1 MEETISRIASSS
13 STTRMRTESA
23 GMDFQV
29 SVCPILPQP
38 IGSDSNQQSPEKPWV
53 TVADMIFKR
62 RSLSIGIIMNASAL
76 SVWYALSSFAFSRR
90 TAEESAA
97 LLMLAASLLV
107 FRTFRERYLLLWI
120 VGWAAYFSARYLL
133 GISHAEFVLAVCLFA
148 AAICLYTHARD
159 LLVPLLVIAISVMAF
174 AFVRPLLWPDSIT
187 LRVALEVAYRIVLL
201 AAAAQLLH
209 FRWSRTDLGVG
220 LLSASLVCLH
230 LQWAPLHVYFPIG
243 ITVAA
248 DLLLGVSMLF
258 IVFDD
263 SRLQMRRLAVINLL
277 TTSIA
282 RAQQHGP
289 MMEAALGELKTLM
302 GTDAAWFRLIECGR
316 MMITQQI
323 GLSADF
329 VRDRQS
335 LPSNGIFK
343 DVLREGEP
351 AVIKI
356 QQAGET
362 VREFYKSENFQHIVV
377 VPIMGKK
384 APIGTLTLGSRK
396 RISYA
401 AEELKFLKNTAHQLG
416 LAAENFRLVEQILR
430 SHRQWSNTFDSIHD
444 CVLLHDS
451 DFKIMKA
458 NRALLQ
464 KLGKS
469 ASDLADRICTEVLPH
484 D

>member
-120 VGWAAYFSARYLL
+120 VGWAAYFSSSWTLHGGRVYFPARYLL

-263 SRLQMRRLAVINLL
+263 SRLQMRRLAVINSL

-302 GTDAAWFRLIECGR
+302 GTDAAWFRLI
-316 MMITQQI
+316 
-323 GLSADF
+323 
-329 VRDRQS
+329 
-335 LPSNGIFK
+335 
-343 DVLREGEP
+343 
-351 AVIKI
+351 
-356 QQAGET
+356 
-362 VREFYKSENFQHIVV
+362 
-377 VPIMGKK
+377 
-384 APIGTLTLGSRK
+384 
-396 RISYA
+396 
-401 AEELKFLKNTAHQLG
+401 
-416 LAAENFRLVEQILR
+416 
-430 SHRQWSNTFDSIHD
+430 
-444 CVLLHDS
+444 
-451 DFKIMKA
+451 
-458 NRALLQ
+458 
-464 KLGKS
+464 
-469 ASDLADRICTEVLPH
+469 
-484 D
+484 